1 MKNTFKDPGF
11 STLRSLAEE
20 KLQSAATP
28 VSAPLSPEES
38 QRLIHELQVHQIELE
53 MQNEELRQ
61 TRHEMEMS
69 FNRYSDLYHFAPVGY
84 LTLDPN
90 GIVNAV
96 NLNGA
101 SLLGVERSNL
111 AGKRLASYVAHPSR
125 PAFLAFLEMTFRS
138 FTKEACE
145 LEMLKEGVTPL
156 FVRIEA
162 MATASGQECRFALI
176 DISERKNLELQ
187 IGASEA
193 HYRLLTEDVSDVV
206 WKLDSNLRITYISPA
221 DELLRGYRADE
232 VIGRTAYEMMS
243 AEGIPVLAEK
253 FQLRQEAE
261 GNGETTGSITFE
273 IQQQCKDGRVIW
285 TEILSTP
292 ERDAYGAITGYH
304 GITRDITQRKQTA
317 TLEQQLLHAQKLES
331 LGVLAGGIA
340 HDFNNILM
348 VIFGNADLAMLE
360 LDRESPAFENLRAI
374 QTAAARAADLTKQ
387 MLAYSGKGKF
397 VTENLDLNQLLK
409 NALHLLQVS
418 ISKKSAIRLD
428 LNQEIPQ
435 VEGDAT
441 QLNQIVMN
449 LVINASEAIGNE
461 GGLITLATS
470 CIECDRTVLNDC
482 TQYFDLEEGRYVC
495 LEVTDTGCGMDMD
508 TIAKLFDPFFTTKF
522 TGRGLGLSAVL
533 GIIKG
538 HKGAIKVSSNL
549 GMGTTFRIL
558 FPASKNA
565 AAEPAPE
572 GHLDGK
578 DGWQGRGRVLLVDD
592 EDMVL
597 SVGVAMLKTLG
608 FTPITASDGR
618 EAIDTFKASP
628 DFALVILDL
637 TMPRMDGEQCFRE
650 MRQLDSQVKVI
661 LASGYN
667 EQEVTR
673 KFAGEGLAGFIQKP
687 YTLSELRSSIRKAV

>member
-1 MKNTFKDPGF
+1 MKKTFKDPGF

-409 NALHLLQVS
+409 NALHLLLVS